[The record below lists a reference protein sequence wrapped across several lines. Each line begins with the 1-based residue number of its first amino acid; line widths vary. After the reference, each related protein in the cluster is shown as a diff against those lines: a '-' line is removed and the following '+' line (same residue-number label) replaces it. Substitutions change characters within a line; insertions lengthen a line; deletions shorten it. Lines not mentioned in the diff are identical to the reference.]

1 MLEMTIFGQL
11 GNDYLLGG
19 SGNDVVNGGEGNDTI
34 AGINPIALTP
44 GSGEFDTLTGGAG
57 NDRFLLG
64 DSDKVYYSGDG
75 NAVISDFN
83 SVDDTIVLSGVKDN
97 YSLSVSGNVTSIFLK
112 KAGQS
117 DDLIATLQGV
127 TDLNLDRPYFTFI

>member
-1 MLEMTIFGQL
+1 MGGDGNDLIFGGKGDDSLGGDAGDDSIFGQL

-19 SGNDVVNGGEGNDTI
+19 TGNDAVKGGEGK
-34 AGINPIALTP
+34 
-44 GSGEFDTLTGGAG
+44 
-57 NDRFLLG
+57 DRFLLG
-64 DSDKVYYSGDG
+64 DSDKSYYSGDG

-83 SVDDTIVLSGVKDN
+83 SVDDAIVLSGVKTN

-117 DDLIATLQGV
+117 DDLIATVQGV